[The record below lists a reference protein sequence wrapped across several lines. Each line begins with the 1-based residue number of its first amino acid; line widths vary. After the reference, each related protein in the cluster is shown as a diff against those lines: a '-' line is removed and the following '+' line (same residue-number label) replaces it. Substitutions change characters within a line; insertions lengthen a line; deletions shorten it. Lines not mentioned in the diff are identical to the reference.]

1 MKIALI
7 GYGKMG
13 KAIEEIALQKG
24 HEIVL
29 KIDVSNAQD
38 FTADNIQK
46 QMWRLN
52 LPDPILLLKILLN
65 VFSGVCLL

>member
-13 KAIEEIALQKG
+13 KIIEAVAIARG

-29 KIDVSNAQD
+29 KIDLE
-38 FTADNIQK
+38 NIDAFVQF
-46 QMWRLN
+46 
-52 LPDPILLLKILLN
+52 LLEGEFALFLFHMECVEN
-65 VFSGVCLL
+65 DV